1 MIKVLFP
8 STIIPCINWYV
19 FFITFIGVKVVLVYS
34 VLQSGGDMKEAVM
47 VAWDDE
53 TEALFAAVMSFWF
66 GSRAMPRLKARNT

>member
-1 MIKVLFP
+1 
-8 STIIPCINWYV
+8 
-19 FFITFIGVKVVLVYS
+19 
-34 VLQSGGDMKEAVM
+34 M